1 MLTCLVCFILG
12 EFGRKMGE
20 KTMSKISIVVY
31 HDNRK
36 ESKSGLY
43 PVVLR
48 INADGDRRAYPV
60 FYNHQRLRLSNAD
73 FQSSYHAIKPKNL
86 HREYK
91 TAIEACYIKAQS
103 IINSLDPFVFET
115 FEMEYMG
122 NTGDKT
128 DLLAMYNRV
137 IAENEKEDR
146 IKNAEAYLSSKRSLI
161 DFFKYHTC
169 REVSKINYKE
179 ITPQL
184 LKDYQR
190 YMTEIEIV
198 KAGKVV
204 KKKLSISTVGSYTR
218 ALRAIFNR
226 AIDDKIIHKDLYPF
240 GKNKQKF
247 QTPAGKKIKKGLS
260 KEQVQ
265 AIYNMDLTDNPK
277 AMKARDY
284 WVLSYVCN
292 GMQFKDIAHLKY
304 KNISGEFFHF
314 VRHKTKNTT
323 ISNQTPITV
332 PITEHV
338 QYMIDNYGNP
348 KASDNYIFPIISEG
362 MTAKEQTRAVSNF
375 TRFVSQNLK
384 GIAKALKLEINLANM
399 VARHTFATAIIRGG
413 QSVEFAQKAMGHQS
427 KRTTDAYFSGFENT
441 ELIKVNTQLLDF
453 GNK

>member
-1 MLTCLVCFILG
+1 LG
-12 EFGRKMGE
+12 EKWE
-20 KTMSKISIVVY
+20 KKMSKVSIVVY

-73 FQSSYHAIKPKNL
+73 FQSSYNAIRPKNL

-91 TAIEACYIKAQS
+91 TAIEACYIKAQK
-103 IINSLDPFVFET
+103 IVDSLDPFVFET

-122 NTGDKT
+122 STGDKT
-128 DLLAMYNRV
+128 DLLTMYDRV

-146 IKNAEAYLSSKRSLI
+146 IKNAEAYLSSKRSI
-161 DFFKYHTC
+161 ADFFQYRTG
-169 REVSKINYKE
+169 REVNKINYKE

-184 LKDYQR
+184 LKEYQK
-190 YMTEIEIV
+190 YMTDVEIV

-247 QTPAGKKIKKGLS
+247 QTPAGKKVKKGLS

-265 AIYNMDLTDNPK
+265 AIYNMDLSDHLK
-277 AMKARDY
+277 AKKARDF
-284 WVLSYVCN
+284 WLLSYVCN

-323 ISNQTPITV
+323 IGNQTPITV
-332 PITEHV
+332 PITAHV
-338 QYMIDNYGNP
+338 QYMIDTYGNAR
-348 KASDNYIFPIISEG
+348 ASENFIFPIINDR
-362 MTAKEQTRAVSNF
+362 MDAKEKTRAVSNF

-384 GIAKALKLEINLANM
+384 SIAKELNLDINIANM
-399 VARHTFATAIIRGG
+399 VARHTFATAIIRSG
-413 QSVEFAQKAMGHQS
+413 QSIEYAQKAMGHQS
-427 KRTTDAYFSGFENT
+427 KRTTDAYFNGFEDK
-441 ELIKVNTQLLDF
+441 ELLKVNAQLLDF
-453 GNK
+453 GKK